1 MAFVALGVLG
11 LIALVL
17 LAKLF
22 VAANPVA
29 LAQGV
34 RWAGIGI
41 TALVIGTLAM
51 RGQIEFAGFLLPVV
65 YALARN
71 WLPRWLAGG
80 GGGWGGG
87 GRTAGPSPGQASSI
101 HTDFLELTL
110 DHDTGA
116 LSGAVLRGRW
126 RGRRVETLGQ
136 AELIALWRETTAEDP
151 PSAQL
156 VETCLDRSFPDW
168 RAATADTDAPPR
180 ARGGA
185 MTRAEALRVLELS
198 GEPSPAAI
206 VEAHR
211 RLMMTNHPDHG
222 GSAYL
227 AALINEAKE
236 VLTDPR

>member
-11 LIALVL
+11 LIALML

-22 VAANPVA
+22 VAANPAA
-29 LAQGV
+29 LAKGV

-41 TALVIGTLAM
+41 AALVIGTLAM
-51 RGQIEFAGFLLPVV
+51 RGQFEFAGFVVPVV
-65 YALARN
+65 YALARG

-80 GGGWGGG
+80 GGWGGG
-87 GRTAGPSPGQASSI
+87 RAAGPTPGQASSI

-116 LSGAVLRGRW
+116 LSGTVLRGSW
-126 RGRRVETLGQ
+126 RGRRIEALGQ

-168 RAATADTDAPPR
+168 RAAAEEVGSAPR
-180 ARGGA
+180 ARAGA
-185 MTRAEALRVLELS
+185 MPRAEALRILELS
-198 GEPSPAAI
+198 GEPSHAEIA
-206 VEAHR
+206 EAHR

-236 VLTDPR
+236 VLTGPR

>member
-11 LIALVL
+11 LIALML

-22 VAANPVA
+22 VAANPAA

-34 RWAGIGI
+34 RWAGIGV

-80 GGGWGGG
+80 GGAWGGG
-87 GRTAGPSPGQASSI
+87 GRAAGPSPGQASSI

-136 AELIALWRETTAEDP
+136 AELIALWRETTAADP

-168 RAATADTDAPPR
+168 RAAAADTDTPPR
-180 ARGGA
+180 ARSGA
-185 MTRAEALRVLELS
+185 MTRTEALRILELS

-211 RLMMTNHPDHG
+211 RLMMANHPDHG